1 MAVNSVHQDLTA
13 LPAIAADLSSSIDPS
28 ARRRHHGRKRRRRKL
43 TLRPRMRFDWWQLW
57 LAALAIALCCGI
69 LASMQPWRS
78 PPPANGFY

>member
-1 MAVNSVHQDLTA
+1 M
-13 LPAIAADLSSSIDPS
+13 ADLSSSDPS
-28 ARRRHHGRKRRRRKL
+28 SRRRHHGRKRRRRKL
-43 TLRPRMRFDWWQLW
+43 TLRPRMRFAWWQLW